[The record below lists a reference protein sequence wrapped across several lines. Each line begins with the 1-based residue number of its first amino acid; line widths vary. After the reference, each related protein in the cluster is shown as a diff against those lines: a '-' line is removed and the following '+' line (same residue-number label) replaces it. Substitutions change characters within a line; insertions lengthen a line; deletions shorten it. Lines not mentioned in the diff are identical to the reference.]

1 MAMMYEV
8 RPQEISSREAPV
20 VHCMCGRATLA
31 MAVLIIAARITN
43 GATSARLRR
52 EYFEAAPH

>member
-1 MAMMYEV
+1 
-8 RPQEISSREAPV
+8 

-52 EYFEAAPH
+52 EYFEAAPHQLSCGTSLR